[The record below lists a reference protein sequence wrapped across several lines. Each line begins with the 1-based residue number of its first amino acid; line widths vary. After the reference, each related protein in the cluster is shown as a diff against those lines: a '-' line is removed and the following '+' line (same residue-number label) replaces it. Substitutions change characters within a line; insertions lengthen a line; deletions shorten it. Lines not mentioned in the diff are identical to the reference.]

1 MAWGAKKDTASAE
14 VKSIDLSLKQAED
27 MKSDMICQLGEL
39 FYEANKDN
47 ENIDEIYKEKVD
59 TIKKL
64 EYNCKVWNNRK
75 LKTQGLRMCENCGNT
90 LPYDSSFCNKCG
102 YKLKAVS
109 EELVII

>member
-1 MAWGAKKDTASAE
+1 MKFKNRNYKCEKNSNSTFSYTFSNLKENTNKDQGLFST
-14 VKSIDLSLKQAED
+14 VLS
-27 MKSDMICQLGEL
+27 
-39 FYEANKDN
+39 NKDN
-47 ENIDEIYKEKVD
+47 ESIDEIYKEKVD

-102 YKLKAVS
+102 YKLQAVS

>member
-1 MAWGAKKDTASAE
+1 MAWGPKKENASAE
-14 VKSIDLSLKQAED
+14 VKTIEVSLKQTED
-27 MKSDMICQLGEL
+27 MKKEMIYELGEI
-39 FYEANKDN
+39 FFEANKDN
-47 ENIDEIYKEKVD
+47 ESVDEIYKDKVD
-59 TIKKL
+59 TIRKL

-75 LKTQGLRMCENCGNT
+75 LKTQGMRMCENCGNT

>member
-1 MAWGAKKDTASAE
+1 MAWGNKKDTASAE
-14 VKSIDLSLKQAED
+14 VKSIEQSLKQAED
-27 MKSDMICQLGEL
+27 MKSNVISQLGEL
-39 FYEANKDN
+39 FYDANKDN
-47 ENIDEIYKEKVD
+47 ESIDEIYKEKVD

>member
-1 MAWGAKKDTASAE
+1 MAWGTKKDASSAE
-14 VKSIDLSLKQAED
+14 LKSIELSLKQTED
-27 MKSDMICQLGEL
+27 MKKQMIYELGES
-39 FYEANKDN
+39 FYDVNKEN
-47 ENIDEIYKEKVD
+47 ESIDEVFKEKVD

-75 LKTQGLRMCENCGNT
+75 LKTQGLRMCENCGNS

>member
-1 MAWGAKKDTASAE
+1 MAFGAKKDTTSAE
-14 VKSIDLSLKQAED
+14 VKSIELSLKQVEES
-27 MKSDMICQLGEL
+27 KKNMIYQLGEL
-39 FYEANKDN
+39 YYES
-47 ENIDEIYKEKVD
+47 
-59 TIKKL
+59 KKL

-102 YKLKAVS
+102 YKLQAVS

>member
-1 MAWGAKKDTASAE
+1 MAKKNTLYFDFLWALLVDSSGDTILIS
-14 VKSIDLSLKQAED
+14 DLADLAI
-27 MKSDMICQLGEL
+27 KSDVDLTA
-39 FYEANKDN
+39 YT
-47 ENIDEIYKEKVD
+47 EKVD

-64 EYNCKVWNNRK
+64 EYNSKVWNNRK

-102 YKLKAVS
+102 YKLQPVS